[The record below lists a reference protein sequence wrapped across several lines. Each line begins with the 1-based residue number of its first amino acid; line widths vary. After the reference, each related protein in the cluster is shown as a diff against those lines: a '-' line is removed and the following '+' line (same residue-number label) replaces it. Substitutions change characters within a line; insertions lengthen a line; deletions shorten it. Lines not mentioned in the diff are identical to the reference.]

1 MYATLAELNDPS
13 RNIVTV
19 EDPIEY
25 RMTGVKQ
32 MQVNRKAGLSFPSAL
47 RSILRADPDIVMFG
61 EVRDAETAK
70 IAAEA
75 ALTGHLVVTSLHT
88 TDAASTPVRLL
99 DMGIEPFMVTSSLN
113 SIVAQRLARRLCE
126 RCRIPHD
133 PASDDT
139 LDGLLPDWVFEGK
152 GHTFFKAAGC
162 NACANTGYRGRLGIH
177 EVMEMSE
184 EMDHLIV
191 SNAIPR
197 DLHELAVEQGMIP
210 MREDGL
216 RKAAAGETSLHEV
229 LRAVG

>member
-25 RMTGVKQ
+25 RMGGVKQ

-47 RSILRADPDIVMFG
+47 RSILRADPDVVMIG
-61 EVRDAETAK
+61 EVRDPETAK

-88 TDAASTPVRLL
+88 NDAASTPVRLL

-113 SIVAQRLARRLCE
+113 CIVAQRLARRLCE
-126 RCRIPHD
+126 RCREPHD
-133 PASDDT
+133 PAADES
-139 LDGLLPDWVFEGK
+139 LEGVLPDWVFEGK
-152 GHTFFKAAGC
+152 GHTFFKPVGC
-162 NACANTGYRGRLGIH
+162 NACANTGYRGRLGVH

-191 SNAIPR
+191 AQSVPR
-197 DLHELAVEQGMIP
+197 DIQELAVEQGMIT

-216 RKAAAGETSLHEV
+216 RKAATGETSLQEV